1 MKRLVIKIGRK
12 SFSGECRAE
21 IRQSLLIACGLL
33 LFLIGRLWA
42 QNDPKLQQI
51 AAFPDQQVTGI
62 TVAGDSRIFLC
73 FPYWSDP
80 PPLSVARLNGG
91 STLTPYPDENWN
103 RREGAPAD
111 HFICVQSVIADDQ
124 NNLWVLDPASIK
136 MEGVIP
142 NGAKLVK
149 IDLSTNAVVDR
160 IVFPE
165 SVVPAKSYLNDV
177 RFDTQN
183 GFAFI
188 TDSGLGALVVVDLRN
203 KQARR
208 VLADNPSTKAE
219 STVLLKIEGTPLIN
233 EKTGK
238 PFQAHSDG
246 IAIDVANGY
255 LYYQA
260 LVSHTLYRL
269 KLADL
274 ENANLS
280 DAELGRRGETVA
292 TVPAADGLAFKNNG
306 IYFTAIEQDAIV
318 RLDLESRD
326 LSVVVKDARL
336 KWPDTMSFGPDG
348 SLYVTNSQIHLT
360 PRFNHGVSRVK
371 EPFGVFKIVNP

>member
-1 MKRLVIKIGRK
+1 MDLKA
-12 SFSGECRAE
+12 SFNNGTRIRRALMVVSVGAL
-21 IRQSLLIACGLL
+21 SLAGQL
-33 LFLIGRLWA
+33 RA
-42 QNDPKLQQI
+42 QTDPKLQQI
-51 AAFPDQQVTGI
+51 AAFPDHQVTGI
-62 TVAGDSRIFLC
+62 TIAGDGRIFLC

-80 PPLSVARLNGG
+80 HTISVARLDAN

-103 RREGAPAD
+103 QEGGAPAD
-111 HFICVQSVIADDQ
+111 HFICVQSVVADDQ

-136 MEGVIP
+136 MQKVTP

-149 IDLSTNAVVDR
+149 IDLSRNAVVDK

-165 SVVPAKSYLNDV
+165 SVVPSKSYLNDV

-183 GFAFI
+183 GYAFI
-188 TDSGLGALVVVDLRN
+188 TDSGIGGLVVVDLRN

-219 STVLLKIEGTPLIN
+219 PSVLLKIEGIPLIN

-238 PFQAHSDG
+238 PFQANSDG
-246 IAIDVANGY
+246 IEIDKANGY

-260 LVSHTLYRL
+260 LVGRTLYRI

-274 ENANLS
+274 ENAKLS
-280 DAELGRRGETVA
+280 DAELGRGGETVA
-292 TVPAADGLAFKNNG
+292 TVPASDGLALRNNF
-306 IYFTAIEQDAIV
+306 IYFTAIEQDAID
-318 RLDLESRD
+318 RLNLDSRD

-336 KWPDTMSFGPDG
+336 KWPDTLSFGPDG
-348 SLYVTNSQIHLT
+348 TLYVTNSQIHLT
-360 PRFNHGVSRVK
+360 PRFNHGLNKVK
-371 EPFGVFKIVNP
+371 EPFGVYKIENP